1 MEERKRLKRI
11 IKLLE
16 KRYSNRRTA
25 LSHKNPLELLVATIL
40 SAQSTDR
47 TVNKVTG
54 NLFEKYR
61 KAEDYAAADL
71 RELEKDI
78 KSTGFYRNKA
88 KFLKQMGQTLV
99 KNFQSQVPKTMDE
112 LTTLQG
118 VARKTANI
126 VLWNAFGLIEGIA
139 VDTHVKRLSKRLGLS
154 ENEDPNKIEK
164 DLMELLPRGE
174 WPKINYLLIS
184 HGREVCTA
192 RNPKCKDCDLNS
204 FCPSAF
210 TF

>member
-1 MEERKRLKRI
+1 M
-11 IKLLE
+11 
-16 KRYSNRRTA
+16 RYPNTRTA
-25 LSHKNPLELLVATIL
+25 LSHRNPLELLVATIL

-47 TVNKVTG
+47 TVNIVTH
-54 NLFEKYR
+54 NLFEKYHE
-61 KAEDYAAADL
+61 AEDYAQADL

-88 KFLKQMGQTLV
+88 KFLKQMAQTLV
-99 KNFQSQVPKTMDE
+99 EKFQSQVPETMEE

-126 VLWNAFGLIEGIA
+126 VLWNAFGKIEGIA
-139 VDTHVKRLSKRLGLS
+139 VDTHVKRLSRRLGLS
-154 ENEDPNKIEK
+154 EKEDPNKIEK
-164 DLMELLPRGE
+164 DLMGLLPRTE

-192 RNPKCKDCDLNS
+192 RNPKCNECDLNG

>member
-1 MEERKRLKRI
+1 MEERKQLKRI

-61 KAEDYAAADL
+61 KAEDYATADL

-78 KSTGFYRNKA
+78 KSTGFYRKKA

-99 KNFQSQVPKTMDE
+99 ENFQSQVPKTMDE

>member
-1 MEERKRLKRI
+1 MEKRKRLKKI
-11 IKLLE
+11 VTLLE
-16 KRYSNRRTA
+16 MRYPNTRTA
-25 LSHKNPLELLVATIL
+25 LSHRNPLELLVATIL

-47 TVNKVTG
+47 TVNIVTH
-54 NLFEKYR
+54 NLFEKYHE
-61 KAEDYAAADL
+61 AEDYAQADL

-88 KFLKQMGQTLV
+88 KFLKQMAQTLV
-99 KNFQSQVPKTMDE
+99 EKFQSQVPETMEE

-126 VLWNAFGLIEGIA
+126 VLWNAFGKIEGIA
-139 VDTHVKRLSKRLGLS
+139 VDTHVKRLSRRLGLS
-154 ENEDPNKIEK
+154 EKEDPNKIEK
-164 DLMELLPRGE
+164 DLMGLLPRIE

-192 RNPKCKDCDLNS
+192 RNPKCNECDLNG

>member
-1 MEERKRLKRI
+1 MEEIKQLKRI

-88 KFLKQMGQTLV
+88 RFLKQMGQTLV

-174 WPKINYLLIS
+174 WPKISYLLIS

>member
-1 MEERKRLKRI
+1 MEKGKHLKRI
-11 IKLLE
+11 VELLE
-16 KRYSNRRTA
+16 TRYPNSGTA
-25 LSHKNPLELLVATIL
+25 LRHKNPLELLVATIL

-47 TVNKVTG
+47 TVNMVTC

-61 KAEDYAAADL
+61 QAEDYAQADL

-78 KSTGFYRNKA
+78 RSTGFYRNKA

-99 KNFQSQVPKTMDE
+99 ERFQSRVPATMDE

-126 VLWNAFGLIEGIA
+126 VLWNAFGKIEGIA
-139 VDTHVKRLSKRLGLS
+139 VDTHVKRLSRRLGLS

-164 DLMELLPRGE
+164 DLMELLPRTE

-192 RNPKCKDCDLNS
+192 RNPKCRECDLNG

-210 TF
+210 SF

>member
-25 LSHKNPLELLVATIL
+25 LSHRNPLELLVATIL

-47 TVNKVTG
+47 IVNKVTG

-88 KFLKQMGQTLV
+88 KFLKQTGQTLV
-99 KNFQSQVPKTMDE
+99 EKFQSQVPKTMDE
-112 LTTLQG
+112 LITLQG

-154 ENEDPNKIEK
+154 EKEDPNKIEK
-164 DLMELLPRGE
+164 DLMELLPKTE

-184 HGREVCTA
+184 HGRKVCTA

>member
-1 MEERKRLKRI
+1 MEEIKQLKRI

-61 KAEDYAAADL
+61 KAEDYATADL

-88 KFLKQMGQTLV
+88 RFLKQMGQTLV
-99 KNFQSQVPKTMDE
+99 ENFQSQVPKTMDE

>member
-1 MEERKRLKRI
+1 MEKGKRLKRI
-11 IKLLE
+11 IELLE
-16 KRYSNRRTA
+16 TKYPNSGTA
-25 LSHKNPLELLVATIL
+25 LKYKNPLELLVATIL

-47 TVNKVTG
+47 TVNIVTCT
-54 NLFEKYR
+54 LFEKYR
-61 KAEDYAAADL
+61 RAEDYAQADL

-78 KSTGFYRNKA
+78 RSTGFYRNKA
-88 KFLKQMGQTLV
+88 KFLKQMGQALV
-99 KNFQSQVPKTMDE
+99 EKFQSQVPETMDE
-112 LTTLQG
+112 LTALQG

-126 VLWNAFGLIEGIA
+126 VLWNAFGKIEGIA
-139 VDTHVKRLSKRLGLS
+139 VDTHVKRLSRRLGLS
-154 ENEDPNKIEK
+154 ENNDPNKIEK
-164 DLMELLPRGE
+164 DLMAQLPRIE

-192 RNPKCKDCDLNS
+192 RNPKCKECDLNA

>member
-88 KFLKQMGQTLV
+88 RFLKQMGQTLV

>member
-1 MEERKRLKRI
+1 MEERKQLKRI

-88 KFLKQMGQTLV
+88 RFLKQMGQTLV
-99 KNFQSQVPKTMDE
+99 ENFQSQVPKTMDE

>member
-99 KNFQSQVPKTMDE
+99 ENFQSQVPKTMDE

>member
-88 KFLKQMGQTLV
+88 RFLKQMGQTLV
-99 KNFQSQVPKTMDE
+99 ENFQSQVPKTMDE

>member
-16 KRYSNRRTA
+16 KRYPDRSTA

-54 NLFEKYR
+54 NLFEKYCR
-61 KAEDYAAADL
+61 AEDYADADL
-71 RELEKDI
+71 RELERDI

-99 KNFQSQVPKTMDE
+99 ENFQSQVPKTMDE

-164 DLMELLPRGE
+164 DLMELLPRTE

-204 FCPSAF
+204 SCPSAF